1 MILLHGLEDDAPL
14 AAVYNAIKKL
24 GQPVMFLDQ
33 SKIAETEIDLTVGS
47 SIEGWIKLDN
57 QTLDLRSV
65 TSAYLRP
72 YDSRQLP
79 DVERSG
85 QGSSLWDHALLLED
99 VLFSWA
105 ELTQALVINR
115 PMSMASNNSKPFQSI
130 KIKSSGF
137 DIPDTLVTTDPQAVL
152 EFWNMHGTIIYKSI
166 SGIRSIVSRFTRDHL
181 DRIENI
187 KWCPT
192 QFQEYIPGNDYRVHI
207 VDDEIF
213 ACQIIS
219 KADDYR
225 YAARQNCTV
234 AIKPYVL
241 PDDVAQKCKKLV
253 KSLDLVLAGIDLRQ
267 TPDGKWCCFEV
278 NPSPGFTYYQEEA
291 GQPIDQAIAHLLMRN
306 GSR

>member
-1 MILLHGLEDDAPL
+1 MILLHGLETDTPL
-14 AAVYNAIKKL
+14 EAVYGALKKL

-33 SKIAETEIDLTVGS
+33 SKIAEIEIDFTVGS
-47 SIEGWIKLDN
+47 TIEGWIKLDH

-85 QGSSLWDHALLLED
+85 QGSSLWNHALLLED

-115 PMSMASNNSKPFQSI
+115 PISMASNNSKPFQSI
-130 KIKSSGF
+130 KIRSSGF
-137 DIPDTLVTTDPQAVL
+137 DIPDTLITTDPQAVL
-152 EFWNMHGTIIYKSI
+152 EFWKMHGTIIYKSI
-166 SGIRSIVSRFTRDHL
+166 SGIRSIVSRFTQDHL

-192 QFQEYIPGNDYRVHI
+192 QFQEYILGDDYRIHV

-225 YAARQNCTV
+225 YAARQNHTV
-234 AIKPYVL
+234 TIQPYTL
-241 PDDVAQKCKKLV
+241 PDDVSQKCKKLV
-253 KSLDLVLAGIDLRQ
+253 KSLDLVVAGVDLRQ
-267 TPDGKWCCFEV
+267 TPNGKWYCFEV

-291 GQPIDQAIAHLLMRN
+291 GQPIDQAIANLLMR
-306 GSR
+306 